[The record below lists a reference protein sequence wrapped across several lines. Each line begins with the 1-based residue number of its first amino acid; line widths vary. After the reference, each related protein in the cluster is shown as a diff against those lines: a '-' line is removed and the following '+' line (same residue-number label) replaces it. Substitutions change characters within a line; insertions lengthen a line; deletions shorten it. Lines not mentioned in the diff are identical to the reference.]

1 MALNFKNIF
10 SSIFSKKTESF
21 LGIDIGASSIKL
33 IQIKRQNGG
42 AVLETYGEISLGPY
56 AGDRE
61 GQATSLPDA
70 VIASAIKD
78 LMKESNV
85 TATNCGMAIPIK
97 SSLIFTMNVPN
108 VSQDRLAT
116 IVPIEARKY
125 IPIPISEVT
134 VDWRVIPKEQ
144 EAGEIDSKTKK
155 ENIEVLVIAVH
166 KEAIESYNAI
176 AKLAGLNLSFLE
188 IEIFSS
194 IRSVLS
200 RGIKPVAILD
210 IGSSVSKMYFVE
222 YGFVRKS
229 TIINKGS
236 QDITVSISKSLGISI
251 EEAEKLKRESSLVG
265 KKVKASE
272 SLILGFNRIFSDVT
286 KNIIDYQNKNNK
298 SIERLV
304 FTGSGANV
312 SGLLEY
318 ASTKISAEVEVADPF
333 SKIQH
338 PEFLSNLLKK
348 IGPGF
353 SVSLGLAIRGIES

>member
-1 MALNFKNIF
+1 MALDFKNMLG
-10 SSIFSKKTESF
+10 SVFSKKSESF
-21 LGIDIGASSIKL
+21 LGIDIGASSVKL
-33 IQIKRQNGG
+33 IQIKKQGGG
-42 AVLETYGEISLGPY
+42 AILETYGEIALGPY
-56 AGDRE
+56 AGDKE
-61 GQATSLPDA
+61 GQATSLPDSVLA
-70 VIASAIKD
+70 QAIKD

-85 TATNCGMAIPIK
+85 TAKDCGMAIPIK
-97 SSLIFTMNVPN
+97 SSLIFTMTVPN
-108 VSQDRLAT
+108 VPQEKLAT

-144 EAGEIDSKTKK
+144 SIEDQQENSK
-155 ENIEVLVIAVH
+155 EDNVEVLVIAVH
-166 KEAIESYNAI
+166 KEAIESYNSI

-210 IGSSVSKMYFVE
+210 IGSSVSKLYFVE

-236 QDITVSISKSLGISI
+236 QDITISISKSLGISV
-251 EEAEKLKRESSLVG
+251 EDAENLKREASLIDKG
-265 KKVKASE
+265 GRAHD
-272 SLILGFNRIFSDVT
+272 SLILGFDRIFNDVA
-286 KNIIDYQNKNNK
+286 KNIIEYQTKNNR

-312 SGLLEY
+312 NGLLQY
-318 ASTKISAEVEVADPF
+318 ANTKISAQVEVADPF
-333 SKIQH
+333 SKIQY
-338 PEFLSNLLKK
+338 PEFLSNLLKH

-353 SVSLGLAIRGIES
+353 AVSLGLALRGVEG